1 MEMMIVAIG
10 VTKMIVIQFQEIVE
24 LESLNVVV
32 GNVFQND
39 TDVINNKTV
48 KRAKM
53 KQIVIT
59 H

>member
-48 KRAKM
+48 KRVKM